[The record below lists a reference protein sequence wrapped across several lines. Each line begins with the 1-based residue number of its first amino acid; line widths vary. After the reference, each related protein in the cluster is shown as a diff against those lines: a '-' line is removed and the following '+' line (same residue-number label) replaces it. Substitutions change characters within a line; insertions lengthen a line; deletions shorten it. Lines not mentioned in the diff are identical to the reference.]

1 MLEDGQSNIL
11 AVLLQQKWS
20 ERILVYTSFSRPKLS
35 NDFYSRCI

>member
-20 ERILVYTSFSRPKLS
+20 ECILVYTSFPGQ
-35 NDFYSRCI
+35 N